1 MCEGLCA
8 WALEHRQFHYLPS
21 LIFLTNITASWI
33 LQGEGEFLSISLV
46 CFSCWGSMWLTPA
59 LPQPC
64 IQSHKWTTSFADS
77 NQPVTYITIFPE
89 VMPKP
94 KIQTRD
100 SERGWVRNVCK
111 EFTPSILLLASSMP
125 FPPSSFFSLR
135 SPLPPNFFHS
145 LFSLLL
151 DLPSIFTYCI
161 LQIYVR
167 KIYFTHEK
175 VWAFQDES

>member
-1 MCEGLCA
+1 
-8 WALEHRQFHYLPS
+8 
-21 LIFLTNITASWI
+21 
-33 LQGEGEFLSISLV
+33 
-46 CFSCWGSMWLTPA
+46 
-59 LPQPC
+59 
-64 IQSHKWTTSFADS
+64 
-77 NQPVTYITIFPE
+77 
-89 VMPKP
+89 MPKP

-125 FPPSSFFSLR
+125 FPPSSSFSLR

-145 LFSLLL
+145 LLA
-151 DLPSIFTYCI
+151 LPSIFTYCI